1 MASINKT
8 KKPPVMIGEET
19 FGQRL
24 ARLRKAKGYT
34 QVELADKMGIIQVL
48 ISDYERDKLRPYH
61 EVIINFAKALDIST
75 DELLGLKN
83 PKSDTKKTSLKL
95 QRRINKIEALP
106 LSEQKVLLRTIDTFL
121 KGAAR

>member
-61 EVIINFAKALDIST
+61 EVIINFAKALDIF
-75 DELLGLKN
+75 N
-83 PKSDTKKTSLKL
+83 
-95 QRRINKIEALP
+95 R
-106 LSEQKVLLRTIDTFL
+106 
-121 KGAAR
+121 

>member
-1 MASINKT
+1 
-8 KKPPVMIGEET
+8 MIGEET

-83 PKSDTKKTSLKL
+83 PKNNTKKPSLKL